1 MEGGGGEAASSR
13 EKGQVSFPV
22 SLPLDT
28 TVSRWWQ
35 VRDEPFRADSRRF
48 SESGSSSGAGPDLT
62 CGSQGV

>member
-35 VRDEPFRADSRRF
+35 VRADSRRF